1 MFLGS
6 HGYCRQTIAA
16 TMLEEKE
23 EVAVEFK
30 K

>member
-1 MFLGS
+1 MFFGS

-16 TMLEEKE
+16 TMLEGTE
-23 EVAVEFK
+23 EVAAEFK